1 MPPEPQARLLGD
13 FLRARREALQPDP
26 GSARRQRRRTPGLRR
41 EEVAQLCGIS
51 PTWYTWI
58 EQGRT
63 GAVSAATLVA
73 LAHGLQLTPAERAYL
88 FAIAGRLDP
97 QPPRPAPGGDQELRG
112 LVQAVRTPA
121 YVLDRYWHAIEWNRA
136 AATLFRDWLAPGPV
150 RRRPAQG
157 ATATAPEPPNLLRY
171 VFLQPRARLFLVDWE
186 ERARRLVAEFRAD
199 TPRLRDD
206 PRRVALEEELT
217 ARSPQFADGWRSQ
230 QVLARDG
237 GRRSFRVRRGVIEH
251 YEQHILRVVRRP
263 DLRMT
268 VLVPAAALGVPG
280 VDPSSAYT
288 ADLCAQERGCRSCI
302 PCRCLPSS

>member
-1 MPPEPQARLLGD
+1 MSPEPQARLLGD
-13 FLRARREALQPDP
+13 FLRARREALQPP
-26 GSARRQRRRTPGLRR
+26 ERGPAQRQRRRTPGLRR

-63 GAVSAATLVA
+63 AAVSPATLVA

-97 QPPRPAPGGDQELRG
+97 APPRPAPGGDLELRG

-121 YVLDRYWHAIEWNRA
+121 YVLDRYWNAVEWNA
-136 AATLFRDWLAPGPV
+136 AATRLFRDWLTPATARRAAPGDS
-150 RRRPAQG
+150 AS
-157 ATATAPEPPNLLRY
+157 EPPNLLRY

-206 PRRVALEEELT
+206 PRRTALEEELGG
-217 ARSPQFADGWRSQ
+217 RSPQFAAAWRSQ

-237 GRRSFRVRRGVIEH
+237 GRRSFRVRRGAIEH
-251 YEQHILRVVRRP
+251 FEQHILRVVRRP
-263 DLRMT
+263 DLRLT
-268 VLVPAAALGVPG
+268 ILVPVAAP
-280 VDPSSAYT
+280 
-288 ADLCAQERGCRSCI
+288 
-302 PCRCLPSS
+302 